1 MAKTERVQE
10 LPFLIR
16 ALWFFF
22 IGWHMTLVWIGVA
35 WLVNLTL
42 IGLPLGV
49 WMIERVPQLLT
60 LKSTGGSYTY
70 HKSGDVVYQNEPQ
83 IFFLFRIFYFIV
95 FGWWV
100 SLIWAIVAYLLC
112 LSVIGLP
119 FGVIMLNQ
127 LPFVTSLHRQ

>member
-1 MAKTERVQE
+1 MAKTERVRE

-16 ALWFFF
+16 AVWFFLV
-22 IGWHMTLVWIGVA
+22 GWHMTLVWVGVA
-35 WLVNLTL
+35 WIVNLTI

-60 LKSTGGSYTY
+60 LKSTGGSYNY
-70 HKSGDVVYQNEPQ
+70 QKDGGVVYRSQPQ
-83 IFFLFRIFYFIV
+83 LFFLFRILYFIV

-100 SLIWAIVAYLLC
+100 SLLWAIVAYLLC